1 MDEKRMFATMR
12 QMAWERAKGELQ
24 AVLTTYWDEPEKFE
38 QMNRELKKFI
48 RKVEDEG
55 IHE

>member
-24 AVLTTYWDEPEKFE
+24 AMLTTYWDEPEKFE
-38 QMNRELKKFI
+38 QMSRGLKEFI
-48 RKVEDEG
+48 RKVEDG
-55 IHE
+55 GMHE

>member
-24 AVLTTYWDEPEKFE
+24 AMLTIYWDETEKFE
-38 QMNRELKKFI
+38 QMSRELKEFI

-55 IHE
+55 MHE